1 MEHNVKS
8 VDFKNVGFTRVSG
21 IGVRFLDGKTA
32 KNNLNLGCSAIY
44 SRDCMYIFSKRAEM
58 T

>member
-1 MEHNVKS
+1 MGFNVNA
-8 VDFKNVGFTRVSG
+8 VDLKNVRFTRVSG

>member
-1 MEHNVKS
+1 MGFNVNA
-8 VDFKNVGFTRVSG
+8 VDLKNVGFTRVSG

-32 KNNLNLGCSAIY
+32 KNNLDLGCSAMY

>member
-1 MEHNVKS
+1 MGFNVNV
-8 VDFKNVGFTRVSG
+8 VDLKNVGFTKVSG

-32 KNNLNLGCSAIY
+32 KNNLILGCSAIY